1 MRTERLMPAVAVV
14 AVLDVERTRAGA
26 LADVERATVG
36 AVADVDRATEGAP
49 SGRPTKVAW
58 ADAVDAGGGPAS

>member
-1 MRTERLMPAVAVV
+1 MPAVAVV
-14 AVLDVERTRAGA
+14 VAVLLDVERTNAGA

-58 ADAVDAGGGPAS
+58 VDGGGGPAS